1 MPYRPRTC
9 RGPNFHLSVA
19 AFPTMFL
26 LPSVYALSRRRS
38 LGAEPAGA
46 RRERAPNLDAIDV
59 AAAAE

>member
-1 MPYRPRTC
+1 
-9 RGPNFHLSVA
+9 
-19 AFPTMFL
+19 MFL